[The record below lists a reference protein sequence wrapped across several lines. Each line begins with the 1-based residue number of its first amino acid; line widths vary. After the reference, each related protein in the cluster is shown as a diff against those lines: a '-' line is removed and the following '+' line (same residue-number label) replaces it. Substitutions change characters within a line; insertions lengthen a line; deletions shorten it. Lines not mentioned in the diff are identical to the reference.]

1 MSPEYS
7 SIAQQD
13 LVSLFLLYR
22 CDNKTQEMKKTLQ
35 LCMIY
40 TIVRILKS
48 NVNKVDDKNFYL
60 EISSIKRIMEWKHN
74 SHGN

>member
-1 MSPEYS
+1 
-7 SIAQQD
+7 
-13 LVSLFLLYR
+13 
-22 CDNKTQEMKKTLQ
+22 
-35 LCMIY
+35 MIY